1 MTFIS
6 CKLENYPLI
15 LSAEIPDSLRLVIEK
30 IQGYSYAELY
40 EEKNIQ
46 GISLE
51 DSLITVFDAIEK
63 EKNSLDISYCYFFM
77 AIVMGIAV
85 QPTIKTY
92 LPGETAR
99 FNRETITGNI
109 FQYLFR
115 DWIYSQHN
123 YQPYFNDNYQPNLN
137 VSFRDYQNYLRQY
150 QALDEAVD
158 VFENMLQV
166 LESIKTREAILNILD
181 DCFQGYAIFPGSQ
194 GRRELFDWWLL
205 DVVPSV
211 FCGRLPKS
219 IHTLKG
225 VDKMTKHITK
235 IRNCFWKVVKNNQ
248 PQRNIDLEKQNLLLR
263 FLAVD
268 K

>member
-1 MTFIS
+1 MTFILHEVEKS
-6 CKLENYPLI
+6 PLI
-15 LSAEIPDSLRLVIEK
+15 LSAKIPDSLRLVIER
-30 IQGYSYAELY
+30 IQSYSYAELY
-40 EEKNIQ
+40 EEKNIK

-77 AIVMGIAV
+77 SIVMGIAV
-85 QPTIKTY
+85 QPTIKSY
-92 LPGETAR
+92 LR
-99 FNRETITGNI
+99 RETITGNI

-123 YQPYFNDNYQPNLN
+123 YQPYFN
-137 VSFRDYQNYLRQY
+137 VSFQDYQNYLGQY

-225 VDKMTKHITK
+225 IDKMTKHITR
-235 IRNCFWKVVKNNQ
+235 IRNCFFKVVGNNQ
-248 PQRNIDLEKQNLLLR
+248 SQGNTDLEKQNLLLR

>member
-1 MTFIS
+1 MTFILHEVEKS
-6 CKLENYPLI
+6 PLI
-15 LSAEIPDSLRLVIEK
+15 LSAEIPDSLRLVIQR

-85 QPTIKTY
+85 QPTIKSY
-92 LPGETAR
+92 LP
-99 FNRETITGNI
+99 REKITKITGNI
-109 FQYLFR
+109 FEYLFR
-115 DWIYSQHN
+115 DWIYSQH
-123 YQPYFNDNYQPNLN
+123 NYQPNLN
-137 VSFRDYQNYLRQY
+137 VSFRDYQNYLGQY
-150 QALDEAVD
+150 QALDEALD
-158 VFENMLQV
+158 VFVNMLQALKSV
-166 LESIKTREAILNILD
+166 RREAILNILD

-211 FCGRLPKS
+211 FCGRLPKN

-225 VDKMTKHITK
+225 IDKMTKHITR
-235 IRNCFWKVVKNNQ
+235 IRNCFFKVVGNNQ
-248 PQRNIDLEKQNLLLR
+248 SQGNTDLEKQNLLLR

>member
-1 MTFIS
+1 MTFILHEVEKS
-6 CKLENYPLI
+6 PLI
-15 LSAEIPDSLRLVIEK
+15 LSAEIPDSLRLVIQT

-63 EKNSLDISYCYFFM
+63 EKNNLDISYCYFFM
-77 AIVMGIAV
+77 SIVMGIAV
-85 QPTIKTY
+85 QPTIKSY
-92 LPGETAR
+92 LP
-99 FNRETITGNI
+99 RETITGNI
-109 FQYLFR
+109 FQYLFQN
-115 DWIYSQHN
+115 WIY
-123 YQPYFNDNYQPNLN
+123 YQDNYQSNLN
-137 VSFRDYQNYLRQY
+137 ISFQNYQNTLGQY

-158 VFENMLQV
+158 VFDNIPQV
-166 LESIKTREAILNILD
+166 LESVKREAILNILD

-211 FCGRLPKS
+211 FCGRLPKN

-225 VDKMTKHITK
+225 VGKMTQHITK
-235 IRNCFWKVVKNNQ
+235 IRDYFFKVVGNNQ
-248 PQRNIDLEKQNLLLR
+248 SQGNTNLEKQDLLLR
-263 FLAVD
+263 FLASD

>member
-6 CKLENYPLI
+6 CKLEKYPLI
-15 LSAEIPDSLRLVIEK
+15 LSAEIPDSLRLVIER
-30 IQGYSYAELY
+30 IQSYSYAELY

-77 AIVMGIAV
+77 SIVMGIAV
-85 QPTIKTY
+85 QPTIKSY
-92 LPGETAR
+92 LR
-99 FNRETITGNI
+99 RETITGNI

-123 YQPYFNDNYQPNLN
+123 YQPNLN
-137 VSFRDYQNYLRQY
+137 VSFQNYQNTLGQY

-211 FCGRLPKS
+211 FCGRLPKN

-225 VDKMTKHITK
+225 VGKMTQHITK
-235 IRNCFWKVVKNNQ
+235 IRDYFFKVVGNNKSQ
-248 PQRNIDLEKQNLLLR
+248 GNTNLEKQDLLLR
-263 FLAVD
+263 FLASD

>member
-1 MTFIS
+1 MTFILHEVE
-6 CKLENYPLI
+6 KYPLI
-15 LSAEIPDSLRLVIEK
+15 LSAEIPDSLRLVIER

-92 LPGETAR
+92 LP
-99 FNRETITGNI
+99 RETITGNI
-109 FQYLFR
+109 FQYLFQN
-115 DWIYSQHN
+115 WIYPLQN
-123 YQPYFNDNYQPNLN
+123 WIYPQDNYQPNFNL
-137 VSFRDYQNYLRQY
+137 SFQDYQNYLGQY

-166 LESIKTREAILNILD
+166 LESVKTRAAILNILD

-205 DVVPSV
+205 DVIPSV
-211 FCGRLPKS
+211 FCGRLPKN

-225 VDKMTKHITK
+225 IDKMTKHITK
-235 IRNCFWKVVKNNQ
+235 IRNCIWKVVKNNQ
-248 PQRNIDLEKQNLLLR
+248 PQRNIDLEKQNLLLK
-263 FLAVD
+263 FLAGD
-268 K
+268 

>member
-1 MTFIS
+1 MTFILHEVEKS
-6 CKLENYPLI
+6 PLI
-15 LSAEIPDSLRLVIEK
+15 LSAEIPDSLRLVIER
-30 IQGYSYAELY
+30 IQSYSYAELY

-77 AIVMGIAV
+77 SIVMGIAV
-85 QPTIKTY
+85 QPTIKSY
-92 LPGETAR
+92 LR
-99 FNRETITGNI
+99 RETITGNI

-123 YQPYFNDNYQPNLN
+123 YQPNLN
-137 VSFRDYQNYLRQY
+137 VSFQNYQNTLGQY

-211 FCGRLPKS
+211 FCGRLPKN

-225 VDKMTKHITK
+225 IDKMTQHITK
-235 IRNCFWKVVKNNQ
+235 IRDYFFKVVGNNQ
-248 PQRNIDLEKQNLLLR
+248 SQGNTNLEKQDLLLR
-263 FLAVD
+263 FLASD

>member
-1 MTFIS
+1 MTFILCEVEKS
-6 CKLENYPLI
+6 PLI
-15 LSAEIPDSLRLVIEK
+15 LSAEIPDSLRLVIQR

-40 EEKNIQ
+40 EEKDIQ

-63 EKNSLDISYCYFFM
+63 ERNSLDISYCYFFM

-85 QPTIKTY
+85 QPTIKSY
-92 LPGETAR
+92 LP
-99 FNRETITGNI
+99 RETITGNT
-109 FQYLFR
+109 FQYLFQN
-115 DWIYSQHN
+115 WIYPQ
-123 YQPYFNDNYQPNLN
+123 DNYQPNLN
-137 VSFRDYQNYLRQY
+137 VSFRDYQNYLGQY
-150 QALDEAVD
+150 QAFDEAVD

-211 FCGRLPKS
+211 FCGRLPKN

-225 VDKMTKHITK
+225 VDKMTQHIKK
-235 IRNCFWKVVKNNQ
+235 IRNYFWSVIGNNQ
-248 PQRNIDLEKQNLLLR
+248 SQGNTDLEKQNLLLR
-263 FLAVD
+263 FLAQ
-268 K
+268 

>member
-1 MTFIS
+1 MTFILHEVEKS
-6 CKLENYPLI
+6 PLI
-15 LSAEIPDSLRLVIEK
+15 LSAEIPDSLRLVIQT

-63 EKNSLDISYCYFFM
+63 EKNNLDISYCYFFM
-77 AIVMGIAV
+77 SIVMGIAV
-85 QPTIKTY
+85 QPTIKSY
-92 LPGETAR
+92 LR
-99 FNRETITGNI
+99 RETITGNI
-109 FQYLFR
+109 FQYLFQN
-115 DWIYSQHN
+115 WIY
-123 YQPYFNDNYQPNLN
+123 YQDNYQSNLN
-137 VSFRDYQNYLRQY
+137 ISFQNYQNTLGQY

-225 VDKMTKHITK
+225 IDKMTKYITK
-235 IRNCFWKVVKNNQ
+235 IRNCICKLVGNNQ
-248 PQRNIDLEKQNLLLR
+248 SQGNTDLEKQNLLLR

-268 K
+268 KEVDK

>member
-6 CKLENYPLI
+6 CKVEKYPLI
-15 LSAEIPDSLRLVIEK
+15 LSAEIPDSLRLVIER
-30 IQGYSYAELY
+30 IQSYSYAELY
-40 EEKNIQ
+40 EEKDIQ

-51 DSLITVFDAIEK
+51 DSLITVFDAVEK

-92 LPGETAR
+92 LP
-99 FNRETITGNI
+99 RETITGNI
-109 FQYLFR
+109 FQYLFQN
-115 DWIYSQHN
+115 WIYPQ
-123 YQPYFNDNYQPNLN
+123 DNYQPNFNL
-137 VSFRDYQNYLRQY
+137 SFRDYQNYLGQY

-158 VFENMLQV
+158 VFDNMLQV
-166 LESIKTREAILNILD
+166 LESVKTRAAILNILD
-181 DCFQGYAIFPGSQ
+181 YCFQGYAIFPGSQ

-235 IRNCFWKVVKNNQ
+235 IRNCIWKVVGNNQ
-248 PQRNIDLEKQNLLLR
+248 CQGNTDSEKQNLLLR
-263 FLAVD
+263 FLAGD
-268 K
+268 

>member
-1 MTFIS
+1 MTFILHEVEKS
-6 CKLENYPLI
+6 PLI
-15 LSAEIPDSLRLVIEK
+15 LSAEIPDSLRLVIER
-30 IQGYSYAELY
+30 IQSYSYAELY
-40 EEKNIQ
+40 EEKNIK

-63 EKNSLDISYCYFFM
+63 EKNNLDISYCYFFM

-85 QPTIKTY
+85 QPTIKSY
-92 LPGETAR
+92 LP
-99 FNRETITGNI
+99 RETITGNI
-109 FQYLFR
+109 FQYLFQN
-115 DWIYSQHN
+115 WIYPQ
-123 YQPYFNDNYQPNLN
+123 DNYQPKLN
-137 VSFRDYQNYLRQY
+137 VSFQNYQNTLGQY

-158 VFENMLQV
+158 VFDNIPQV

-211 FCGRLPKS
+211 FCGRLPKN

-225 VDKMTKHITK
+225 IDKMTQHITK
-235 IRNCFWKVVKNNQ
+235 IRDYFFKVVGNNQ
-248 PQRNIDLEKQNLLLR
+248 SQGNTNLEKQDLLLR
-263 FLAVD
+263 FLASD

>member
-1 MTFIS
+1 MTFILHEVEKS
-6 CKLENYPLI
+6 PLI
-15 LSAEIPDSLRLVIEK
+15 LSAKIPDSLRLVIER
-30 IQGYSYAELY
+30 IHGCSYAELY

-51 DSLITVFDAIEK
+51 NSLIKVFDAIEK

-77 AIVMGIAV
+77 SIVMGIAV
-85 QPTIKTY
+85 QPTIKSY
-92 LPGETAR
+92 LR
-99 FNRETITGNI
+99 RETITGNI

-123 YQPYFNDNYQPNLN
+123 YQPNLN
-137 VSFRDYQNYLRQY
+137 VSFQNYQNTLGQY

-211 FCGRLPKS
+211 FCGRLPKN

-225 VDKMTKHITK
+225 IDKMTKHITR
-235 IRNCFWKVVKNNQ
+235 IRNCFWEVVKNNQ
-248 PQRNIDLEKQNLLLR
+248 FQGNTNLEKQNLLLK
-263 FLAVD
+263 FLASD

>member
-1 MTFIS
+1 MTFILHEVEKS
-6 CKLENYPLI
+6 PLI
-15 LSAEIPDSLRLVIEK
+15 LSAKIPDSLRLVIER
-30 IQGYSYAELY
+30 IHGYSYAELY

-51 DSLITVFDAIEK
+51 NSLITVFDAIEK

-77 AIVMGIAV
+77 SIVMGIAV
-85 QPTIKTY
+85 QPTIKSY
-92 LPGETAR
+92 LR
-99 FNRETITGNI
+99 RETITGNI

-123 YQPYFNDNYQPNLN
+123 YQPNLN
-137 VSFRDYQNYLRQY
+137 VSFQDYQNYLGQY

-158 VFENMLQV
+158 VFDNIPQV
-166 LESIKTREAILNILD
+166 LESVKREAILNILD

-211 FCGRLPKS
+211 FCGRLPKN

-225 VDKMTKHITK
+225 VGKMTQHITK
-235 IRNCFWKVVKNNQ
+235 IRDYFFKVVGNNQ
-248 PQRNIDLEKQNLLLR
+248 SQGNTNLEKQDLLLR
-263 FLAVD
+263 FLASD

>member
-1 MTFIS
+1 MHEVEKS
-6 CKLENYPLI
+6 PLI

-30 IQGYSYAELY
+30 MQGYSYAELY
-40 EEKNIQ
+40 EEKDIQ

-92 LPGETAR
+92 LP
-99 FNRETITGNI
+99 RETITGNI
-109 FQYLFR
+109 FQYLFQN
-115 DWIYSQHN
+115 WIY
-123 YQPYFNDNYQPNLN
+123 YQDNYQPNLN
-137 VSFRDYQNYLRQY
+137 VSFQNYQNTLGQY

-158 VFENMLQV
+158 VFDNIPQV
-166 LESIKTREAILNILD
+166 LESVKREAILNILD

-225 VDKMTKHITK
+225 VGKMTQHITK
-235 IRNCFWKVVKNNQ
+235 IRDYFFKVVGNNQ
-248 PQRNIDLEKQNLLLR
+248 SQGNTNLEKQDLLLR
-263 FLAVD
+263 FLASD

>member
-1 MTFIS
+1 MTFILHKVEKS
-6 CKLENYPLI
+6 PLI
-15 LSAEIPDSLRLVIEK
+15 LASEIPDSLRLVIER
-30 IQGYSYAELY
+30 IQGYSYGELY
-40 EEKNIQ
+40 EEKDIQ

-51 DSLITVFDAIEK
+51 KSLITVFDAIEK

-77 AIVMGIAV
+77 SIVMGIAV
-85 QPTIKTY
+85 QPTIKSY
-92 LPGETAR
+92 LR
-99 FNRETITGNI
+99 RETITGNI

-123 YQPYFNDNYQPNLN
+123 YQPNLN
-137 VSFRDYQNYLRQY
+137 VSFQNYQNTLGQY

-166 LESIKTREAILNILD
+166 LKSVKTREAILNILD

-211 FCGRLPKS
+211 FCGRLPKN

-225 VDKMTKHITK
+225 IDKITKQITK
-235 IRNCFWKVVKNNQ
+235 IRNCIWKVVGNNQ
-248 PQRNIDLEKQNLLLR
+248 SQGNTDLEKQNLLLR
-263 FLAVD
+263 FLAQ
-268 K
+268 

>member
-1 MTFIS
+1 MTFILHEVEKS
-6 CKLENYPLI
+6 PLI
-15 LSAEIPDSLRLVIEK
+15 LSAEIPDSLRLVIER
-30 IQGYSYAELY
+30 IHGYSYAELY

-51 DSLITVFDAIEK
+51 DSLITVFDAVEK

-92 LPGETAR
+92 LP
-99 FNRETITGNI
+99 RETITGNI
-109 FQYLFR
+109 FQYLFQN
-115 DWIYSQHN
+115 WIYPQ
-123 YQPYFNDNYQPNLN
+123 DNYQPNFN
-137 VSFRDYQNYLRQY
+137 VSFQDYQNYLGQY

-166 LESIKTREAILNILD
+166 LESVKTRAAILNILD

-194 GRRELFDWWLL
+194 GRRELFDWWLS
-205 DVVPSV
+205 DVIPSV
-211 FCGRLPKS
+211 FCGRLPKN

-225 VDKMTKHITK
+225 IDKMTKHITK

-248 PQRNIDLEKQNLLLR
+248 FQENTNLEKQNLLLR
-263 FLAVD
+263 FLAGFLAVY

>member
-6 CKLENYPLI
+6 CEVEKHSLI
-15 LSAEIPDSLRLVIEK
+15 LSAEIPDSLRLVIER

-40 EEKNIQ
+40 EEKDIQ

-51 DSLITVFDAIEK
+51 KSLITVFDAIEK

-92 LPGETAR
+92 LP
-99 FNRETITGNI
+99 RETITGNI
-109 FQYLFR
+109 FQYLFQN
-115 DWIYSQHN
+115 WIYPNN
-123 YQPYFNDNYQPNLN
+123 YSQPNLN
-137 VSFRDYQNYLRQY
+137 VSFRDYQNYLGQY

-158 VFENMLQV
+158 VFENMLQP
-166 LESIKTREAILNILD
+166 LESVKTRETILNILD

-211 FCGRLPKS
+211 FCGRLPKN

-225 VDKMTKHITK
+225 VDKMTEHISK
-235 IRNCFWKVVKNNQ
+235 IRIYFWKVVRNNQ
-248 PQRNIDLEKQNLLLR
+248 SQGNTDLEKQNSLLR
-263 FLAVD
+263 FLAN
-268 K
+268 

>member
-1 MTFIS
+1 MTFILHEVEKS
-6 CKLENYPLI
+6 PLI
-15 LSAEIPDSLRLVIEK
+15 LSAEIPDSLRLVIQT

-63 EKNSLDISYCYFFM
+63 EKNNLDISYCYFFM
-77 AIVMGIAV
+77 SIVMGIAV
-85 QPTIKTY
+85 QPTIKSY
-92 LPGETAR
+92 LPH
-99 FNRETITGNI
+99 ETITGNI
-109 FQYLFR
+109 FQYLFQN
-115 DWIYSQHN
+115 WIY
-123 YQPYFNDNYQPNLN
+123 YQDNYQSNLN
-137 VSFRDYQNYLRQY
+137 ISFQNYQNTLGQY

-158 VFENMLQV
+158 VFDNIPQV
-166 LESIKTREAILNILD
+166 LESVKREAILNILD

-194 GRRELFDWWLL
+194 DRRELFDWWLL

-225 VDKMTKHITK
+225 IDKMTKYITK
-235 IRNCFWKVVKNNQ
+235 IRNCICKLVGNNQ
-248 PQRNIDLEKQNLLLR
+248 SQGNTDLEKQNLLLR

-268 K
+268 KEVDK

>member
-6 CKLENYPLI
+6 CKLEKYPLI
-15 LSAEIPDSLRLVIEK
+15 LSAEIPDSLRLVIER
-30 IQGYSYAELY
+30 IQSYSYAELY
-40 EEKNIQ
+40 EEKNIK

-63 EKNSLDISYCYFFM
+63 EKNNLDISYCYFFM

-85 QPTIKTY
+85 QPTIKSY
-92 LPGETAR
+92 LP
-99 FNRETITGNI
+99 RETITGNI
-109 FQYLFR
+109 FQYLFQN
-115 DWIYSQHN
+115 WIYPQ
-123 YQPYFNDNYQPNLN
+123 DNYQPKLN
-137 VSFRDYQNYLRQY
+137 VSFQNYQNTLGQY

-211 FCGRLPKS
+211 FCGRLPKN

-225 VDKMTKHITK
+225 VGKMTQHITK
-235 IRNCFWKVVKNNQ
+235 IRDYFFKVVGNNQ
-248 PQRNIDLEKQNLLLR
+248 SQGNTNLEKQDLLLR
-263 FLAVD
+263 FLASD

>member
-1 MTFIS
+1 MTFIL
-6 CKLENYPLI
+6 CEVEKYPLI
-15 LSAEIPDSLRLVIEK
+15 LSAEIPDSLRLVIQR

-40 EEKNIQ
+40 EEKDIQ

-51 DSLITVFDAIEK
+51 KSLNIVFDEIEK

-85 QPTIKTY
+85 QPTITTY
-92 LPGETAR
+92 LP
-99 FNRETITGNI
+99 RETITGNI

-123 YQPYFNDNYQPNLN
+123 YQPYFN
-137 VSFRDYQNYLRQY
+137 VSFRDYQNYLGQY

-158 VFENMLQV
+158 VFENMLQA
-166 LESIKTREAILNILD
+166 LESVKTREAILNILD

-211 FCGRLPKS
+211 FCGRLPKN

-225 VDKMTKHITK
+225 IDKMTKHITR
-235 IRNCFWKVVKNNQ
+235 IRNRFWEVVKNNQ
-248 PQRNIDLEKQNLLLR
+248 FQENPDLEKQNLLLR
-263 FLAVD
+263 FLAQ
-268 K
+268 

>member
-6 CKLENYPLI
+6 CKLEKYPLI
-15 LSAEIPDSLRLVIEK
+15 LSAEIPDSLRLVIER
-30 IQGYSYAELY
+30 IHGYSYAELY

-77 AIVMGIAV
+77 SIVMGIAV
-85 QPTIKTY
+85 QPTIKSY
-92 LPGETAR
+92 LR
-99 FNRETITGNI
+99 RETITGNI

-123 YQPYFNDNYQPNLN
+123 YPPNFN
-137 VSFRDYQNYLRQY
+137 VSFRNYQNYLGQY

-158 VFENMLQV
+158 VFDNIPQV
-166 LESIKTREAILNILD
+166 LESVKREAILNILD

-211 FCGRLPKS
+211 FCGRLPKN

-225 VDKMTKHITK
+225 VGKMTQHITK
-235 IRNCFWKVVKNNQ
+235 IRDYFFKVVGNNQ
-248 PQRNIDLEKQNLLLR
+248 SQGNTNLEKQDLLLR
-263 FLAVD
+263 FLASD

>member
-1 MTFIS
+1 MTFILHEVEKS
-6 CKLENYPLI
+6 PLI
-15 LSAEIPDSLRLVIEK
+15 LSAEIPDSLRLVIEI
-30 IQGYSYAELY
+30 IQSYSYAELY

-85 QPTIKTY
+85 QPTIKNY
-92 LPGETAR
+92 LP
-99 FNRETITGNI
+99 RETITGNI

-123 YQPYFNDNYQPNLN
+123 YQPNFN
-137 VSFRDYQNYLRQY
+137 VSFQDYQNYLGQY

-166 LESIKTREAILNILD
+166 LKSVKTREAILNILD

-211 FCGRLPKS
+211 FCGRLPKN

-225 VDKMTKHITK
+225 IDKITKQITK
-235 IRNCFWKVVKNNQ
+235 IRNCIWKVVGNNQ
-248 PQRNIDLEKQNLLLR
+248 SQGNTDLEKQNLLLR
-263 FLAVD
+263 FLAQ
-268 K
+268 

>member
-6 CKLENYPLI
+6 CKLEKYPLI
-15 LSAEIPDSLRLVIEK
+15 LSAEIPDSLRLVIER
-30 IQGYSYAELY
+30 IQSYSYAELY
-40 EEKNIQ
+40 EEKDIQ

-92 LPGETAR
+92 LP
-99 FNRETITGNI
+99 RETITGNI

-123 YQPYFNDNYQPNLN
+123 YQPNLN
-137 VSFRDYQNYLRQY
+137 VSFQNYQNTLGQY

-158 VFENMLQV
+158 VFDNIPQV
-166 LESIKTREAILNILD
+166 LESVKREAILNILD

-211 FCGRLPKS
+211 FCGRLPKN

-225 VDKMTKHITK
+225 VGKMTQHITK
-235 IRNCFWKVVKNNQ
+235 IRDYFFKVVGNNQ
-248 PQRNIDLEKQNLLLR
+248 SQGNTNLEKQDLLLR
-263 FLAVD
+263 FLASD

>member
-6 CKLENYPLI
+6 CKLEKYPLI
-15 LSAEIPDSLRLVIEK
+15 LSAEIPDSLRLVIER
-30 IQGYSYAELY
+30 IQSYSYAELY
-40 EEKNIQ
+40 EEKDIQ

-63 EKNSLDISYCYFFM
+63 EKNSLDTSYCYFFM
-77 AIVMGIAV
+77 SIVMGIAV

-92 LPGETAR
+92 LP
-99 FNRETITGNI
+99 RETITGNI

-123 YQPYFNDNYQPNLN
+123 YQPNFN
-137 VSFRDYQNYLRQY
+137 VSFQDYQNYLGQY

-211 FCGRLPKS
+211 FCGRLPKN

-225 VDKMTKHITK
+225 VGKMTQHITK
-235 IRNCFWKVVKNNQ
+235 IRDYFFKVVGNNQ
-248 PQRNIDLEKQNLLLR
+248 SQGNTNLEKQDLLLR
-263 FLAVD
+263 FLASD

>member
-1 MTFIS
+1 MTFILHEVEKS
-6 CKLENYPLI
+6 PLI
-15 LSAEIPDSLRLVIEK
+15 LSAEIPDSLRLVIER
-30 IQGYSYAELY
+30 IQSYSYAELY
-40 EEKNIQ
+40 EEKDIQ

-92 LPGETAR
+92 LP
-99 FNRETITGNI
+99 RETITGNI

-123 YQPYFNDNYQPNLN
+123 YQPNLN
-137 VSFRDYQNYLRQY
+137 VSFQNYQNTLGQY

-158 VFENMLQV
+158 VFDNIPQV
-166 LESIKTREAILNILD
+166 LESVKREAILNILD

-211 FCGRLPKS
+211 FCGRLPKN

-225 VDKMTKHITK
+225 VGKMTQHITK
-235 IRNCFWKVVKNNQ
+235 IRDYFFKVVGNNQ
-248 PQRNIDLEKQNLLLR
+248 SQGNTNLEKQDLLLR
-263 FLAVD
+263 FLASD

>member
-6 CKLENYPLI
+6 CKLEKYPLI
-15 LSAEIPDSLRLVIEK
+15 LSAKIPDSLRLVIER
-30 IQGYSYAELY
+30 IQSYSYAELY
-40 EEKNIQ
+40 EEKNIK

-123 YQPYFNDNYQPNLN
+123 YQPYFN
-137 VSFRDYQNYLRQY
+137 VSFQDYQNYLGQY

-225 VDKMTKHITK
+225 IDKMTKHITR
-235 IRNCFWKVVKNNQ
+235 IRNCFFKVVGNNQ
-248 PQRNIDLEKQNLLLR
+248 SQGNTDLEKQNLLLR

>member
-1 MTFIS
+1 MTFILHEVEKS
-6 CKLENYPLI
+6 PLI
-15 LSAEIPDSLRLVIEK
+15 LSAKIPDSLRLVIER

-51 DSLITVFDAIEK
+51 NSLITVFDAIEK

-85 QPTIKTY
+85 QPTIKNY
-92 LPGETAR
+92 LP
-99 FNRETITGNI
+99 RETITGNI

-123 YQPYFNDNYQPNLN
+123 YQPYFN
-137 VSFRDYQNYLRQY
+137 VSFQDYQNYLGQY

-211 FCGRLPKS
+211 FCGRLPKN

-225 VDKMTKHITK
+225 IDKITKQITK
-235 IRNCFWKVVKNNQ
+235 IRNCIWKVVGNNQ
-248 PQRNIDLEKQNLLLR
+248 SQGNTDLEKQNLLLR
-263 FLAVD
+263 FLAQ
-268 K
+268 

>member
-1 MTFIS
+1 MTFILHEVEKS
-6 CKLENYPLI
+6 PLI
-15 LSAEIPDSLRLVIEK
+15 LSAEIPDSLRLVIQT

-63 EKNSLDISYCYFFM
+63 EKNNLDISYCYFFM

-85 QPTIKTY
+85 QPTIKSY
-92 LPGETAR
+92 LP
-99 FNRETITGNI
+99 REKITKITGNI
-109 FQYLFR
+109 FEYLFR
-115 DWIYSQHN
+115 DWIYSQH
-123 YQPYFNDNYQPNLN
+123 NYQPNLN
-137 VSFRDYQNYLRQY
+137 VSFRDYQNYLGQY
-150 QALDEAVD
+150 QALDEALD
-158 VFENMLQV
+158 VFVNMLQALKSV
-166 LESIKTREAILNILD
+166 RREAILNILD

-211 FCGRLPKS
+211 FCGRLPKN

-225 VDKMTKHITK
+225 IDKMTKHITR
-235 IRNCFWKVVKNNQ
+235 IRNCFFKVVGNNQ
-248 PQRNIDLEKQNLLLR
+248 SQGNTDLEKQNLLLR

>member
-6 CKLENYPLI
+6 CKLEKYPLI
-15 LSAEIPDSLRLVIEK
+15 LSAEIPDSLRLVIER
-30 IQGYSYAELY
+30 IQSYSYAELY

-77 AIVMGIAV
+77 SIVMGIAV

-92 LPGETAR
+92 LP
-99 FNRETITGNI
+99 RETITGNI

-123 YQPYFNDNYQPNLN
+123 YQPNLN
-137 VSFRDYQNYLRQY
+137 VSFQNYQNTLGQY

-158 VFENMLQV
+158 VFENMLQA
-166 LESIKTREAILNILD
+166 LESVKTREAILNILD

-211 FCGRLPKS
+211 FCGRLPKN

-225 VDKMTKHITK
+225 VGKMTQHITK
-235 IRNCFWKVVKNNQ
+235 IRDYFFKVVGNNQ
-248 PQRNIDLEKQNLLLR
+248 SQGNTNLEKQDLLLR
-263 FLAVD
+263 YLASD

>member
-1 MTFIS
+1 MTFILHEVEKS
-6 CKLENYPLI
+6 PLI
-15 LSAEIPDSLRLVIEK
+15 LSAEIPDSLRLVIQR

-40 EEKNIQ
+40 EEKDIQ

-85 QPTIKTY
+85 QPTIKSY
-92 LPGETAR
+92 LP
-99 FNRETITGNI
+99 RETITGNT
-109 FQYLFR
+109 FQYLFQN
-115 DWIYSQHN
+115 WIYPQ
-123 YQPYFNDNYQPNLN
+123 DNYQPNLN
-137 VSFRDYQNYLRQY
+137 VSFRDYQNYLGQY
-150 QALDEAVD
+150 QAFDEAVD
-158 VFENMLQV
+158 VFENMLQA
-166 LESIKTREAILNILD
+166 LESVKTREAILNILD

-211 FCGRLPKS
+211 FCGRLPKN

-225 VDKMTKHITK
+225 VDKMTQHIKK
-235 IRNCFWKVVKNNQ
+235 IRNCFWSVIGNNQ
-248 PQRNIDLEKQNLLLR
+248 SQGNTDLEKQNLLLR
-263 FLAVD
+263 FLAQ
-268 K
+268 

>member
-6 CKLENYPLI
+6 CKLEKYPLI
-15 LSAEIPDSLRLVIEK
+15 LSAEIPDSLRLVIER
-30 IQGYSYAELY
+30 IQSYSYAELY
-40 EEKNIQ
+40 EEKDIQ

-63 EKNSLDISYCYFFM
+63 EKNSLDTSYCYFFM
-77 AIVMGIAV
+77 SIVMGIAV

-92 LPGETAR
+92 LP
-99 FNRETITGNI
+99 RETITGNI

-123 YQPYFNDNYQPNLN
+123 YQPNLN
-137 VSFRDYQNYLRQY
+137 VSFQNYQNTLGQY

-158 VFENMLQV
+158 VFDNIPQV
-166 LESIKTREAILNILD
+166 LESVKREAILNILD

-211 FCGRLPKS
+211 FCGRLPKN

-225 VDKMTKHITK
+225 VGKMTQHITK
-235 IRNCFWKVVKNNQ
+235 IRDYFFKVVGNNQ
-248 PQRNIDLEKQNLLLR
+248 SQGNTNLEKQDLLLR
-263 FLAVD
+263 FLASD

>member
-1 MTFIS
+1 MHEVEKS
-6 CKLENYPLI
+6 PLI
-15 LSAEIPDSLRLVIEK
+15 LSAEIPDSLRLVIER
-30 IQGYSYAELY
+30 IQSYSYAELY
-40 EEKNIQ
+40 EEKNIK

-77 AIVMGIAV
+77 SIVMGIAV
-85 QPTIKTY
+85 QPTIKSY
-92 LPGETAR
+92 LP
-99 FNRETITGNI
+99 RETITGNI
-109 FQYLFR
+109 FQYLFQN
-115 DWIYSQHN
+115 WIYSQHN
-123 YQPYFNDNYQPNLN
+123 YQPSFN
-137 VSFRDYQNYLRQY
+137 VSFRDYQNYLGQY

-158 VFENMLQV
+158 VFENMLQA
-166 LESIKTREAILNILD
+166 LESVKIREGILNILD

-211 FCGRLPKS
+211 FCGRLPKN

-225 VDKMTKHITK
+225 VGKMTKHITK
-235 IRNCFWKVVKNNQ
+235 IRDYFFKVVGNNQ
-248 PQRNIDLEKQNLLLR
+248 SQGNTNLEKQDLLLR
-263 FLAVD
+263 FLASD

>member
-6 CKLENYPLI
+6 CKLEKYPLI
-15 LSAEIPDSLRLVIEK
+15 LSAKIPDSLRLVIER
-30 IQGYSYAELY
+30 IQSYSYAELY
-40 EEKNIQ
+40 EEKNIK

-77 AIVMGIAV
+77 SIVMGIAV
-85 QPTIKTY
+85 QPTIKSY
-92 LPGETAR
+92 LR
-99 FNRETITGNI
+99 RETITGNI

-123 YQPYFNDNYQPNLN
+123 YQPNLN
-137 VSFRDYQNYLRQY
+137 VSFQNYQNTLGQY

-158 VFENMLQV
+158 VFDNIPQV
-166 LESIKTREAILNILD
+166 LESVKREAILNILD

-211 FCGRLPKS
+211 FCGRLPKN

-225 VDKMTKHITK
+225 VGKMTQHITK
-235 IRNCFWKVVKNNQ
+235 IRNYFFKVVGNNQ
-248 PQRNIDLEKQNLLLR
+248 SQGNTNLEKQDLLLR
-263 FLAVD
+263 FLASD